1 MPILETPG
9 PVSYT
14 HLDVYK
20 RQDLVTLVATTFEWA
35 EDIDSA
41 RAQASYERAQK
52 VLHNKDASQVE
63 LKLAEARLKRA
74 LVRQGVAS
82 GR

>member
-1 MPILETPG
+1 M
-9 PVSYT
+9 
-14 HLDVYK
+14 YK
-20 RQDLVTLVATTFEWA
+20 RQA

>member
-1 MPILETPG
+1 MLS
-9 PVSYT
+9 VQ
-14 HLDVYK
+14 K
-20 RQDLVTLVATTFEWA
+20 DLVTLVATTFEWA